1 MILGA
6 IGPLKKRLPTTNTE
20 DHQIVARPQIHVEI
34 RTILWTALVRLA
46 LGKPVCRGRHLMHAS
61 LRLRV
66 ASCASIASVHS
77 LATFVLVCWM
87 VLGCTGGSGV
97 DSCSRLS
104 SPKSWSGA
112 QWDYTTV
119 TRNAECYS
127 ERESQ
132 IISLIALVN
141 NNRMQ
146 ASQAIGCFVASALSA
161 VSDR

>member
-1 MILGA
+1 MGCDRTSETA
-6 IGPLKKRLPTTNTE
+6 SCGNNND
-20 DHQIVARPQIHVEI
+20 DHQNAARPQIHVEI
-34 RTILWTALVRLA
+34 CTNLWTALVRLA
-46 LGKPVCRGRHLMHAS
+46 LGKPVSSGRRLVHAS

-77 LATFVLVCWM
+77 LAAFVLVCWM
-87 VLGCTGGSGV
+87 VLDCTGGNRF
-97 DSCSRLS
+97 DSCSRRS
-104 SPKSWSGA
+104 FPKSRSGA
-112 QWDYTTV
+112 LWGYTTV
-119 TRNAECYS
+119 TRNAERCS

-132 IISLIALVN
+132 IISLFALVN

>member
-6 IGPLKKRLPTTNTE
+6 IGPLKKRLPDNN
-20 DHQIVARPQIHVEI
+20 DHQIAARPQIHVEI
-34 RTILWTALVRLA
+34 RTNLWTALVRLA
-46 LGKPVCRGRHLMHAS
+46 LGKPVSRGRRLVHAS

-87 VLGCTGGSGV
+87 VLGCTGGSGF
-97 DSCSRLS
+97 DSCSRRS
-104 SPKSWSGA
+104 FPKSRSGA
-112 QWDYTTV
+112 LWGYTTV
-119 TRNAECYS
+119 TRNAECCS

-132 IISLIALVN
+132 IISLFALVN